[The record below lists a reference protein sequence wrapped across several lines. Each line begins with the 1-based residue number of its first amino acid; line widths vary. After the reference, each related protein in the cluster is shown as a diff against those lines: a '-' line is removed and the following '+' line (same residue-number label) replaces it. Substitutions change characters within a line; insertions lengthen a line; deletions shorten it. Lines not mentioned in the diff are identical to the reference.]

1 MAVVGAGEVVSGL
14 AELDG
19 HLVEVLGSQ
28 AVAEHEVRVAPRGLG
43 SLHLERVVVVALQRR
58 FIHST
63 KSQKPLSFKKS
74 EEMS

>member
-28 AVAEHEVRVAPRGLG
+28 AVPEHEVRVAPRGLG
-43 SLHLERVVVVALQRR
+43 SLHLERVVVVALRR

-63 KSQKPLSFKKS
+63 KFQKPLSFKKS